1 MDRGIGIMGISR
13 PIVSE
18 IAWRT
23 WCIDEFG
30 MDALFLLEG
39 SEKALLID
47 TGTGLFDI
55 PALVAELTDKPLI
68 VALTHGHVDH
78 IYNLPEIAARNPNVR
93 IYCTKTP
100 YQTLRRRG
108 VPKDNLRKI
117 RYGQSW
123 LVNGVLI
130 HALHGRHAVLPKASP
145 LLALEMLRSP
155 HRGNLPFLLREH
167 LRCPENDETVFY
179 QIEADGKSAAV
190 MGSLNLREEVDYPQ
204 NMDLLILPYNG
215 WTDNYPPAVQV
226 IERLKPKRVLL
237 DHFDESFPPFTRSVD
252 LKPLLEKYPGRVRPM
267 KLDITEQV

>member
-1 MDRGIGIMGISR
+1 MQLKWHGTAAVEIISDSGR
-13 PIVSE
+13 I
-18 IAWRT
+18 
-23 WCIDEFG
+23 
-30 MDALFLLEG
+30 
-39 SEKALLID
+39 
-47 TGTGLFDI
+47 LFD
-55 PALVAELTDKPLI
+55 PFVPLKSSGI
-68 VALTHGHVDH
+68 DVRIEDYDGFDTIFVTHGHVDH
-78 IYNLPEIAARNPNVR
+78 IYNLPEIAVRNPAVR

-167 LRCPENDETVFY
+167 LRCHENDETVFY

-204 NMDLLILPYNG
+204 NMDLLVLPYNG

-237 DHFDESFPPFTRSVD
+237 DHFDESFPPFTRPVD